1 MNPEIEKKYQR
12 LRSFFFGLCIL
23 AAGLFFLITSKNIIK
38 TQAAENW
45 LVYYGVMENNQK
57 YKENQT
63 NRSTTLFRTSWLK
76 YTYEIDGKK
85 YTGTRIGY
93 GISQTE
99 RSDAGGHSVRVYV
112 NPDDYTDSVLVTG
125 VKKTHYVGLLFSA
138 GFMWLG
144 FYLWKRT
151 R

>member
-1 MNPEIEKKYQR
+1 MNPEIEKNYQR

-45 LVYYGVMENNQK
+45 QVYYGVLENNQPK
-57 YKENQT
+57 RTSRNTE
-63 NRSTTLFRTSWLK
+63 LFRTSWLK

-93 GISQTE
+93 GISPTGRGNTNGQ
-99 RSDAGGHSVRVYV
+99 SVRVYV
-112 NPDDYTDSVLVTG
+112 NPEDYTDAVLVTG